1 VTTSSLQRRVLRL
14 PGWALLLGWGLLVV
28 LPLYILLVSCFKTTA
43 QIYAHP
49 LAPPSHWNLANF
61 GNAWS
66 EANFGQYMANSLV
79 VTAGAVLATV
89 VLCALAAYP
98 LSRYRLWWANWLLG
112 LFLVGI
118 MVPVRLASVDMFNLL
133 KSLDLLDSR
142 LGLVLV
148 FTAIRIPFGM
158 LIFAN
163 FMRAIPREL
172 EEAARLD
179 GAAEWRVLYNVILP
193 QMRPAVGVVAVF
205 TGIAV
210 WNDFYFPLLFT
221 FDNSK
226 KTLPLGIAGFIGQY
240 HTDWGMLFA
249 GLAMSMLPL
258 LFLYLVASRQ
268 VQRAMGEGALR

>member
-1 VTTSSLQRRVLRL
+1 MPLRQRAQRL
-14 PGWALLLGWGLLVV
+14 PGWAMLVGWTLLVL

-49 LAPPSHWNLANF
+49 LGLPSSWSFANF
-61 GNAWS
+61 GHAWR
-66 EANFGQYMANSLV
+66 EANFEHYLLNSLII
-79 VTAGAVLATV
+79 TAAAVLAVIV
-89 VLCALAAYP
+89 VCALAAYP
-98 LSRYRLWWANWLLG
+98 LSRYRLWWANWMLG

-133 KSLDLLDSR
+133 KSLNLLDSR
-142 LGLVLV
+142 IGLVII

-179 GAAEWRVLYNVILP
+179 GAAEWRILVNVILP

-221 FDNSK
+221 FDESK

-249 GLAMSMLPL
+249 GLAMSLLPL

-268 VQRAMGEGALR
+268 VQQAMGAGAVR

>member
-1 VTTSSLQRRVLRL
+1 LTTGQRAQRL
-14 PGWALLLGWGLLVV
+14 PGWALLLGWTLLVL
-28 LPLYILLVSCFKTTA
+28 LPLYILVVSCFKTTT

-49 LAPPSHWNLANF
+49 LALPSSWTLANF
-61 GNAWS
+61 KHAWL
-66 EANFGQYMANSLV
+66 EANFEHYLLNSLLI
-79 VTAGAVLATV
+79 TAGAVLATIV
-89 VLCALAAYP
+89 VCALAAYP
-98 LSRYRLWWANWLLG
+98 LSRYRLWWANWMLG

-133 KSLDLLDSR
+133 KTFNLLDSR
-142 LGLVLV
+142 IGLVII
-148 FTAIRIPFGM
+148 FTAIRIPFAM

-172 EEAARLD
+172 EEAARMD
-179 GAAEWRVLYNVILP
+179 GAAEWRVLFNVILP

-221 FDNSK
+221 FDESK

-249 GLAMSMLPL
+249 GLAMSMVPL

-268 VQRAMGEGALR
+268 VQHAMGAGAVR